1 MRFRLSPHAKK
12 RIKERKVKKSEIAQA
27 LARPDRTTY
36 GDRNRI
42 IVNKKFNQKI
52 LEIVYVIENKGII
65 VITLYY
71 L

>member
-1 MRFRLSPHAKK
+1 MRFRLSSHAKK
-12 RIKERKVKKSEIAQA
+12 RIKERKVRKSEIAQV

-52 LEIVYVIENKGII
+52 LEIVYVIESKEII